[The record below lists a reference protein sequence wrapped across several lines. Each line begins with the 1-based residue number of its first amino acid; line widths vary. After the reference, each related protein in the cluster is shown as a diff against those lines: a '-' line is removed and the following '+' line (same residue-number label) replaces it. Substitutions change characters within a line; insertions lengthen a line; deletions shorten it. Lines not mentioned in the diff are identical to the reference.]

1 MKSFNVF
8 TMVLF
13 SYLLLFLY
21 AITFAIIFLIGSV
34 TSVFFWANKKLAL
47 SLVWFEM
54 EILKEKGIE
63 FDVEQYKS
71 AIEDINNV
79 DKID

>member
-1 MKSFNVF
+1 
-8 TMVLF
+8 
-13 SYLLLFLY
+13 LLFLY
-21 AITFAIIFLIGSV
+21 AITFLIIFLVGAV

-63 FDVEQYKS
+63 FDPEQYKS
-71 AIEDINNV
+71 AIEEIDNI
-79 DKID
+79 DKEN

>member
-21 AITFAIIFLIGSV
+21 AITFLIIFLVGAA

-63 FDVEQYKS
+63 FDPEQYKS
-71 AIEDINNV
+71 AIEEIDNI
-79 DKID
+79 DKEN